1 MTPQSSSTGFKY
13 LPDTVPCSFN
23 FTTNAAYKHLWL
35 FYAWRWKGGVGGG
48 GDLTQAGKSQDHYF
62 QYFFINNFMR
72 QRQNWH
78 IHQPWFVVHKMD
90 LPTIFPYTA
99 FWGHS
104 KIGCAPCFYHSAY
117 FLQTYVFTSQTETV
131 ILPLSFVIRIC
142 NNATLLTLLTN
153 HWVYWAKGT
162 TLTTL
167 LW

>member
-1 MTPQSSSTGFKY
+1 MTPQSSKHGFQ
-13 LPDTVPCSFN
+13 VPSWYCAVRLQFYYKCSIQ
-23 FTTNAAYKHLWL
+23 TSVALLCMKM
-35 FYAWRWKGGVGGG
+35 KGGRGGG

-72 QRQNWH
+72 QCQNWH

-99 FWGHS
+99 FWGHN
-104 KIGCAPCFYHSAY
+104 KIGCAQCFYHSAY